1 MRITKYI
8 SIVFAS
14 FLALSSLIACRDKG
28 PESPDNGGGNNNGKF
43 IITGVAIPSSISV
56 VYGEDY
62 TFSFSGSGPSDGD
75 ELVFI
80 DNKSS
85 KELSLKI
92 KDATDNSFA
101 VNISEALSS
110 GEYTV
115 KIRRGETSY
124 TVSSSTR
131 VTVTIKV
138 DITPKSTTTVYGAI
152 LCGVKPVAGVAVSD
166 GYEVTTTDSRGV
178 YELNSEKKNGYVFVS
193 VPSGYKVVTKGVQP
207 IFWKTTSAR
216 ANKAERID
224 FELFDDGDQT
234 DHTMLVFGDMHL
246 AARTNDHNQFANFCS
261 DVNEYIAANKND
273 KIYGLTLGDMTW
285 DRYWYT
291 NKYSFEEYL
300 KDVAAIKGLPIYHT
314 IGNHDHDMYFSGDW
328 DTVTKYKEL
337 IGPNYYSFNI
347 GKFHYIVLDNILCT
361 NTSGKT
367 PADRHYMEDIN
378 ADNLEWLAKDLSL
391 VGKDTPIVLS
401 MHAPMYNQNGGTSLM
416 NASTLKYYLDGYKVY
431 VLTGHTHK
439 MWTVSDDNITEHNS
453 GAVCATWWWAGYYTP
468 QLNLAQDGAPGGY
481 RVASMKGDKMSSY
494 YKGTGRAAE
503 YQFRTYDRNAIN
515 IDAAEIAPSQPDK
528 YNSCLTRYGAY
539 NTSSTANLVLIN
551 IWDYNSD
558 WKISVTEKET
568 GKTLNAT
575 RASLFD
581 PLFLVAYCGKRF
593 AAGASDITFSP
604 FATNHMFRVNASSA
618 TSTLEISVTDDEGR
632 TYTET
637 MTRPKKFS
645 LDTYK

>member
-1 MRITKYI
+1 MKLTKYL
-8 SIVFAS
+8 SIILAPILFLS
-14 FLALSSLIACRDKG
+14 FLIACRGNG
-28 PESPDNGGGNNNGKF
+28 PETPENGGNTGKF
-43 IITGVAIPSSISV
+43 IITGVSIPSSLSV
-56 VYGEDY
+56 IYGEDCTF
-62 TFSFSGSGPSDGD
+62 TFSGKGPSDGD

-85 KELSLKI
+85 NEIVLKI
-92 KDATDNSFA
+92 KDATDNSFS
-101 VNISEALSS
+101 VSVSEALLP

-115 KIRRGETSY
+115 KIRRKDKSY
-124 TVSSSTR
+124 TVSSSTK
-131 VTVTIKV
+131 VTVTVKI
-138 DITPKSTTTVYGAI
+138 DISPKPTTTVYGAVF
-152 LCGVKPVAGVAVSD
+152 CGIKPAVGVVVSD
-166 GYEVTTTDSRGV
+166 GYEVVVTDSRGV
-178 YELNSEKKNGYVFVS
+178 YELNSEKKNGYVFIS
-193 VPSGYKVVTKGVQP
+193 VPSGYKVEKKGVQP
-207 IFWKTTSAR
+207 MFWKNTTAR

-234 DHTMLVFGDMHL
+234 NHTMLVFGDMHL
-246 AARTNDHNQFANFCS
+246 AARTNDHNQFARFCS

-285 DRYWYT
+285 DLYWYT

-300 KDVAAIKGLPIYHT
+300 KDVSAIKDLPIYHT

-328 DTVTKYKEL
+328 DTVTKYKQL

-367 PADRHYMEDIN
+367 AGDRHYMEDIN
-378 ADNLEWLAKDLSL
+378 SDNLEWLAKDLGF
-391 VGKDTPIVLS
+391 VGKGTPVILA
-401 MHAPMYNQNGGTSLM
+401 MHAPMYNQNGHNSLL
-416 NASTLKYYLDGYKVY
+416 NASALESYLNGYDVHI
-431 VLTGHTHK
+431 LTGHTHK
-439 MWTVSDDNITEHNS
+439 MWTVSNDNITEHNS

-468 QLNLAQDGAPGGY
+468 QLNIAQDGAPGGY
-481 RVASMKGDKMSSY
+481 RVASMRGDKMTSY
-494 YKGTGRAAE
+494 YKGTGRAAD

-515 IDAAEIAPSQPDK
+515 INAAEIAPLQADK
-528 YNSCLTRYGAY
+528 YNDCLNRYGSY
-539 NTSSTANLVLIN
+539 NTSSTANQVLIN

-558 WKISVTEKET
+558 WKLSVTEKET
-568 GKTLNAT
+568 GRNLTAT
-575 RASLFD
+575 RTTLFD

-593 AAGASDITFSP
+593 AAGASSISFHP

-637 MTRPKKFS
+637 MVRPKKFS